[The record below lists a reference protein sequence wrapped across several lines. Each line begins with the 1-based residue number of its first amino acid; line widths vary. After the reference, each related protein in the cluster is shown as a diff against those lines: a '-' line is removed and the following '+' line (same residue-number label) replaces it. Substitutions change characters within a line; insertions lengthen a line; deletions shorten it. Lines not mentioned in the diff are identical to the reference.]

1 MRGVT
6 ESWRLSETL
15 ELLDTMDPMRID
27 YQLSRES
34 CKVIVP
40 TSLRSSCRSKRSI
53 WKRKVINEIRNL
65 MENKSPRLANGRH
78 SMGVKGDSRWG
89 SNVIKSR
96 LVTAVSR
103 SDSGLLSR
111 AGFGRLGLVCP
122 RQIFFCMGGWAWALR
137 GKFSLGRFGW
147 VGSPRQT
154 LSRGVGRGWLG
165 MAVFLGCGRGGP
177 GSGQLSSLGS
187 GAKALTR
194 DSCHPW
200 VRAQRP

>member
-1 MRGVT
+1 
-6 ESWRLSETL
+6 
-15 ELLDTMDPMRID
+15 
-27 YQLSRES
+27 
-34 CKVIVP
+34 
-40 TSLRSSCRSKRSI
+40 
-53 WKRKVINEIRNL
+53 
-65 MENKSPRLANGRH
+65 
-78 SMGVKGDSRWG
+78 MGVKGDSRWG

-96 LVTAVSR
+96 LVTAVGFGR
-103 SDSGLLSR
+103 LGLLSR

-122 RQIFFCMGGWAWALR
+122 RQIFSREVGWVGALR
-137 GKFSLGRFGW
+137 RKFSLGRFGW

-165 MAVFLGCGRGGP
+165 MAVFLGFGRGGP